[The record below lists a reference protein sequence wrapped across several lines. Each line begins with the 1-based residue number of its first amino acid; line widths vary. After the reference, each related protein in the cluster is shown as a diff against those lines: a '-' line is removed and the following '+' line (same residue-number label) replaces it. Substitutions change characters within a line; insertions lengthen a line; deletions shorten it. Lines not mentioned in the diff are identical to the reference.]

1 VLSEIHYL
9 EQKEKVVESF
19 YKLGRCS
26 KEDAERLK
34 ITIDQLL
41 SDKNIAPYFDE
52 NWKVKTEKEILM
64 ENGRTYIPDRLLF
77 AKNTDEVVVLDYKT
91 GVESTNHEVQITEY
105 ASALSDMGY
114 KNTKRVLVYITD
126 EIQVEVL

>member
-1 VLSEIHYL
+1 M
-9 EQKEKVVESF
+9 EQKEKYVESF

-26 KEDAERLK
+26 KEDAERLE

-41 SDKNIAPYFDE
+41 SNKNIAPYFDE

-126 EIQVEVL
+126 EIKVEIKVEVL

>member
-1 VLSEIHYL
+1 M
-9 EQKEKVVESF
+9 EQKEKYVERF

-26 KEDAERLK
+26 KEDAERLE

-41 SDKNIAPYFDE
+41 SNKNIAPYFDE

-77 AKNTDEVVVLDYKT
+77 ERNTDEVVVIDYKT
-91 GVESTNHEVQITEY
+91 GEKRKKDVLQITDY
-105 ASALSDMGY
+105 ASALQAMGY
-114 KNTKRVLVYITD
+114 KNTLLMK
-126 EIQVEVL
+126 

>member
-1 VLSEIHYL
+1 
-9 EQKEKVVESF
+9 
-19 YKLGRCS
+19 
-26 KEDAERLK
+26 
-34 ITIDQLL
+34 L

-77 AKNTDEVVVLDYKT
+77 SKNTDEVVVLDYKT

-126 EIQVEVL
+126 EIKVEIKVEVL